1 MIGPRRRKERGRLS
15 SAPLIV
21 QHGIKVM
28 QSPLSRPLTPRSP
41 LEAPGRGGNAPA
53 RKEESDGVI
62 QDNGVEFVKMIQ
74 IIAAIYGAINALIAT
89 AKMMKW
95 ILDKLKAHHYRPAPH
110 KRKRKK

>member
-1 MIGPRRRKERGRLS
+1 M
-15 SAPLIV
+15 
-21 QHGIKVM
+21 
-28 QSPLSRPLTPRSP
+28 
-41 LEAPGRGGNAPA
+41 
-53 RKEESDGVI
+53 I